1 MVKSCGGAVFDAE
14 VIDYK
19 GKLDA
24 VGCVGEKT
32 WDIWMLEVALS
43 GEVLDKMLV
52 GEVRGLGE
60 SVHAFVDLEQD
71 GVVTEESMKIVLGEN
86 VVWYKFTR
94 YGETYSGR
102 SRSVPRKKS
111 MISRLANLVSVPW
124 LRRSETTE

>member
-24 VGCVGEKT
+24 VGCMGEKT

-60 SVHAFVDLEQD
+60 TVHAFVDLEQD

-86 VVWYKFTR
+86 VFGYEFAGYGDKFR
-94 YGETYSGR
+94 AFEVGAEEEVNDIEVGKSG
-102 SRSVPRKKS
+102 
-111 MISRLANLVSVPW
+111 ISAVVAAIGDD
-124 LRRSETTE
+124 